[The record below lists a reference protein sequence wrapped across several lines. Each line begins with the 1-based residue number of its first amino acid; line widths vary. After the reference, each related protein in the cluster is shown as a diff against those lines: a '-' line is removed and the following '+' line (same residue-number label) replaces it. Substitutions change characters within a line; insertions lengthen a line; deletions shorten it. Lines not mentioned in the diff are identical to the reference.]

1 MRSVL
6 FFFFFRRTCFTP
18 LRRRRRRA
26 GENVFSA
33 PGRHRRF
40 WRVCACVRHSVASPL
55 ARRDSRRHRLLRRHY
70 HSRFPLTCLNGIGDG
85 DGCNPEKTVL
95 LYSFGFRPVKTIA
108 FALRG
113 RTLIGGVFHAIKY
126 IYIRVRTYVFVNVT
140 NGRACGLHEIGDF
153 SSYVSSYAFAGFR
166 RFAYRLVESVSN
178 RRYIQCACVHAS
190 YGSSWRP
197 SRTSGDGFSKAVSH
211 TTRREIGSASTRSPL
226 RECNLFHRRHA
237 RTFTVCAINSLVRL
251 RIVSGSVSCDSQ
263 PKFAV
268 NAFFDSL

>member
-190 YGSSWRP
+190 YGFSPRDRRARP
-197 SRTSGDGFSKAVSH
+197 ATVFRKPFRTQRAARSGPL
-211 TTRREIGSASTRSPL
+211 RRDHLCGSVIYFTGATHARSPS
-226 RECNLFHRRHA
+226 A
-237 RTFTVCAINSLVRL
+237 RLILS
-251 RIVSGSVSCDSQ
+251 
-263 PKFAV
+263 
-268 NAFFDSL
+268 